1 MQVRG
6 PERPRAQ
13 VRAESL
19 SPRTAPLLSRPP
31 EAAGRG
37 DSPPPGRAGLCST
50 SLKDAAE
57 V

>member
-19 SPRTAPLLSRPP
+19 SPRTAPLLSHPP

-37 DSPPPGRAGLCST
+37 SPHPRPGRSLLNFVKRCS
-50 SLKDAAE
+50 
-57 V
+57 